1 MIFGR
6 RKILEIFRELFDKN
20 RPQKSN
26 TFFYL
31 YEVVQNFF
39 FSSKVATT
47 GKTHIRDRVD
57 VQRVMVVVWLATFP
71 AMFWGMYNMGYFGL
85 DYLDKGGFQQRVI
98 GITALFN
105 LLAQTLQTICIGFG
119 LVWFILFNLPYRI
132 YYRYS
137 M

>member
-1 MIFGR
+1 MKF
-6 RKILEIFRELFDKN
+6 LENFFDKN

-85 DYLDKGGFQQRVI
+85 DLSLI
-98 GITALFN
+98 HI
-105 LLAQTLQTICIGFG
+105 
-119 LVWFILFNLPYRI
+119 
-132 YYRYS
+132 
-137 M
+137 